1 MGLKKA
7 SIIAAETSLSGAKL
21 TNMTFA
27 EKKPIILIA
36 HKFKEVKEDFEKLVK
51 DVEDKLKGDS
61 HDQMVEKLTKW
72 QQDGEKSKLTNEEKA
87 EINRYINKFN
97 AERNSILNEELEKEV
112 EGLEF
117 EQITE
122 EVFGKFLDGND
133 LTIKDILVLQE
144 TIVKNQ

>member
-7 SIIAAETSLSGAKL
+7 SIIAAEASLSGAKL

-36 HKFKEVKEDFEKLVK
+36 HKFKAVKEDFEKLVK

-97 AERNSILNEELEKEV
+97 TERNSILNEELEKEA

-133 LTIKDILVLQE
+133 LAIKDILVLQE

>member
-7 SIIAAETSLSGAKL
+7 SIIAAEASLSGAKL

-97 AERNSILNEELEKEV
+97 TERNSILNEELEKEA

-133 LTIKDILVLQE
+133 LAIKDILVLQE

>member
-7 SIIAAETSLSGAKL
+7 SIIAAEASLSGAKL

>member
-7 SIIAAETSLSGAKL
+7 SIIAAEASLSGAKL

-97 AERNSILNEELEKEV
+97 TERNSILNEELEKEA

-133 LTIKDILVLQE
+133 LAIKDILVLHE

>member
-1 MGLKKA
+1 
-7 SIIAAETSLSGAKL
+7 
-21 TNMTFA
+21 
-27 EKKPIILIA
+27 
-36 HKFKEVKEDFEKLVK
+36 
-51 DVEDKLKGDS
+51 
-61 HDQMVEKLTKW
+61 MVEKLTKW

>member
-7 SIIAAETSLSGAKL
+7 SIIAAEASLSGAKL

-51 DVEDKLKGDS
+51 DVEDKLKGDN